1 MRPLTKKYIFKRKLA
16 GLPIDLTKYQ
26 ADDDWD
32 SVLPL
37 LLETGIVS
45 LDRTS
50 SISIRSKVGDEK
62 KWVQYPIILQG
73 KGETEPTVWLPRFL

>member
-1 MRPLTKKYIFKRKLA
+1 MRLTKKYIFKRKLA

-37 LLETGIVS
+37 LLETGILS
-45 LDRTS
+45 LDRPS
-50 SISIRSKVGDEK
+50 SVSIRSKEDDEK
-62 KWVQYPIILQG
+62 NWVQYPVILQG
-73 KGETEPTVWLPRFL
+73 EGETEPTVWTPRFL